1 MCFWHQI
8 DRRENNKNADQYLS
22 LYYWLRLFSATDFDD
37 KFVWSVLKLTL
48 YEPNYKEKEVHWP
61 IRKTNSELGS
71 EFFALSSL
79 ARFGWVCMKYVHFF
93 FLEGTVKILQSDW
106 FFTRSVFF
114 YLSPR
119 ATVTLSWVVEYI
131 PTFVAI
137 FHKYILFFRLGSIFK
152 RRRWSEPRADI

>member
-93 FLEGTVKILQSDW
+93 FRGHGKNPAIWLVLYPVSIFLSLPTGHGNAFVNRWVHLK
-106 FFTRSVFF
+106 FF
-114 YLSPR
+114 
-119 ATVTLSWVVEYI
+119 
-131 PTFVAI
+131 
-137 FHKYILFFRLGSIFK
+137 FHKYISFFRLGSIFEQT
-152 RRRWSEPRADI
+152 RRSLPQADK